1 MIIETAAPEHL
12 QDHLPTIY
20 SGWVFRSD
28 ETQEMQIGRLRQPG
42 DDLRRSGDGRQFNT
56 VMGSE
61 GNSCA
66 SCHTPEDFEMVRAT
80 YPRWDEDTGEVQTVE
95 MQVIECQTD
104 RMGMEEPFG
113 YNSQE
118 MRNMTALIASVGR
131 GHAGERRHRRPC
143 AVDLGAGPGDLLHPL
158 RSAGTQLR
166 QLPRRQLRQL
176 IRADHL
182 SQGQINGFPTYR
194 LKHAN
199 LDLGPQPLPRLH
211 PRHAGRDLLDRQPR
225 VRGARALRRFARQ
238 RPDGRRSGGPQ
249 LKTMARPGVRM
260 CRGVCA

>member
-1 MIIETAAPEHL
+1 ME
-12 QDHLPTIY
+12 D
-20 SGWVFRSD
+20 
-28 ETQEMQIGRLRQPG
+28 
-42 DDLRRSGDGRQFNT
+42 FNT

-80 YPRWDEDTGEVQTVE
+80 YPQWDEETGGVQTVE

-131 GHAGERRHRRPC
+131 GQVVNVAIDGPAQSTWEQGREIYYTRFGQLELSC
-143 AVDLGAGPGDLLHPL
+143 ANCHEDNYGN
-158 RSAGTQLR
+158 
-166 QLPRRQLRQL
+166 L

-194 LKHAN
+194 LKDAN
-199 LDLGPQPLPRLH
+199 LVGIHNRFRGCIRDTRAETFSIGSPEFVALELYVASRGNGLTIEGP
-211 PRHAGRDLLDRQPR
+211 A
-225 VRGARALRRFARQ
+225 VRN
-238 RPDGRRSGGPQ
+238 
-249 LKTMARPGVRM
+249 
-260 CRGVCA
+260 